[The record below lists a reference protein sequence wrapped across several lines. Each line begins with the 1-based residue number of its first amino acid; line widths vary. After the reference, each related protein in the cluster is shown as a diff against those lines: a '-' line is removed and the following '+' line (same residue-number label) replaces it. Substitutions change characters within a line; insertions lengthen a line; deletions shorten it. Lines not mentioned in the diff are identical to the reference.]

1 MGLELGGG
9 GRLVGLELGGRLVG
23 LELGGK
29 TVGLELRAEAAVI
42 RGEITVIIQFLTCSV
57 DPSEGEQ

>member
-1 MGLELGGG
+1 M
-9 GRLVGLELGGRLVG
+9 GLELGGRLVV

-29 TVGLELRAEAAVI
+29 TVGLELRAEAAAI
-42 RGEITVIIQFLTCSV
+42 RGEITVIIQCLTCSV